1 MLAIGRWLKKKD
13 AFELHAEGLPRHRTR
28 MQLGDERRDARMTR

>member
-13 AFELHAEGLPRHRTR
+13 AFERHAEGLPRHRTR
-28 MQLGDERRDARMTR
+28 MQLETRDETQG